1 MNDSQI
7 YSNGKIDLEKMLTLS
22 EQIQAENEELKE
34 QTSSLLSQ
42 ISILKEEL
50 RKSNGREVKLNEKIA
65 MMSESDKIELEN
77 KRLKERNEDLKR
89 EKYQAEQEAET
100 RVRNFKAQY
109 EAKYQE
115 VNEQKERLDNRKKE
129 LDEKE
134 ADIEKS
140 VSDEVRYI
148 RNELEKKYQ
157 FKHNSLYAFFV
168 GTTLYSFLITIF
180 QGFKSKYF
188 ISDLKYALGTFKSWI
203 VFVYEF
209 LLKQKPVD
217 SNVGHWMFFIGIV
230 IVTIGVLSAVIG
242 SLGWFAHKIYTEYT
256 NNWLSVAIALISLSG
271 AVFFADELHNCDF
284 NWFFTVLAIQIFY
297 LFGGLMNASFNND
310 R

>member
-7 YSNGKIDLEKMLTLS
+7 YSTDNVDLEKMLTLS
-22 EQIQAENEELKE
+22 EEIQAENEELKE

-50 RKSNGREVKLNEKIA
+50 QNSTDREVKLNEKIA
-65 MMSESDKIELEN
+65 TMSESDKIEQEN
-77 KRLKERNEDLKR
+77 ERLKEKYESLKR
-89 EKYQAEQEAET
+89 EKKQAEQEAET

-109 EAKYQE
+109 EAKYRE
-115 VNEQKERLDNRKKE
+115 LNEQKERLANRKKE

-140 VSDEVRYI
+140 VSNKVGYI
-148 RNELEKKYQ
+148 RNEIDKKYQ
-157 FKHNSLYAFFV
+157 FKHNSLYTFFV

-188 ISDLKYALGTFKSWI
+188 ISDLKYALVTFKSWI
-203 VFVYEF
+203 VFIYDF

-217 SNVGHWMFFIGIV
+217 SNVGHWMFFIGTV

-256 NNWLSVAIALISLSG
+256 NNWLNVAIALISLSG
-271 AVFFADELHNCDF
+271 AVFFADELHSCDF
-284 NWFFTVLAIQIFY
+284 NWVFGFLVIQILY
-297 LFGGLMNASFNND
+297 LFMSLMNADFYN

>member
-1 MNDSQI
+1 MNDLQI
-7 YSNGKIDLEKMLTLS
+7 YSNDNVDLEKMLTLS
-22 EQIQAENEELKE
+22 EQIQTENEELKE

-65 MMSESDKIELEN
+65 KMSESDKIELEN
-77 KRLKERNEDLKR
+77 KRLKERNENLKR

-115 VNEQKERLDNRKKE
+115 VNEQKERLANREKE

-134 ADIEKS
+134 ANIEKS

-148 RNELEKKYQ
+148 RNELDKKYQ

-217 SNVGHWMFFIGIV
+217 SNVGQWMFFIGTV
-230 IVTIGVLSAVIG
+230 IVVIGVSMAIIGTIG
-242 SLGWFAHKIYTEYT
+242 WFVHKLYTEYAY
-256 NNWLSVAIALISLSG
+256 NWLSVAIALILLSG
-271 AVFFADELHNCDF
+271 AVFFADELHNLGW
-284 NWFFTVLAIQIFY
+284 NWFFCFLGIQIIY
-297 LFGGLMNASFNND
+297 LFMVLLDASEHNQ
-310 R
+310 

>member
-1 MNDSQI
+1 MSDLQN
-7 YSNGKIDLEKMLTLS
+7 YYNNIDLEKMLTLS
-22 EQIQAENEELKE
+22 EEIQAENEELKE
-34 QTSSLLSQ
+34 QNSSLLSQ

-65 MMSESDKIELEN
+65 TMSESDKIELEN
-77 KRLKERNEDLKR
+77 KRLKEKNESLKR

-109 EAKYQE
+109 EAKYRDL
-115 VNEQKERLDNRKKE
+115 NEQKERLANRKKE

-140 VSDEVRYI
+140 VSNKVGYI
-148 RNELEKKYQ
+148 YDQLEKKYQ
-157 FKHNSLYAFFV
+157 FKHNSLYTFFV

-188 ISDLKYALGTFKSWI
+188 ISDFKEALATFKSWI
-203 VFVYEF
+203 IFVYDF

-217 SNVGHWMFFIGIV
+217 SDTGKWIGFVFMGIV
-230 IVTIGVLSAVIG
+230 VIG
-242 SLGWFAHKIYTEYT
+242 FSMALIGTFGWLVHKLYTEYAY
-256 NNWLSVAIALISLSG
+256 NWLSVAIALISLSA
-271 AVFFADELHNCDF
+271 AVFFADELHRCDF
-284 NWFFTVLAIQIFY
+284 NWFFGFLVIQILY
-297 LFGGLMNASFNND
+297 LFMVIMDAGVNNQ
-310 R
+310 

>member
-1 MNDSQI
+1 M
-7 YSNGKIDLEKMLTLS
+7 Y
-22 EQIQAENEELKE
+22 
-34 QTSSLLSQ
+34 
-42 ISILKEEL
+42 
-50 RKSNGREVKLNEKIA
+50 
-65 MMSESDKIELEN
+65 
-77 KRLKERNEDLKR
+77 
-89 EKYQAEQEAET
+89 AEQEAET

-115 VNEQKERLDNRKKE
+115 VNEQKERLANREKE

-134 ADIEKS
+134 ANIEKR
-140 VSDEVRYI
+140 VSNEVGYI
-148 RNELEKKYQ
+148 RNEMDKKYQ

-188 ISDLKYALGTFKSWI
+188 FSDLKYALVTFKSWI
-203 VFVYEF
+203 VFIYDF

-242 SLGWFAHKIYTEYT
+242 SLGWFVHKIYTEYT

-271 AVFFADELHNCDF
+271 AVFFADELHKVDC
-284 NWFFTVLAIQIFY
+284 NWFFIVLGIQIFY
-297 LFGGLMNASFNND
+297 LFGGLMNASNQNQ
-310 R
+310 

>member
-1 MNDSQI
+1 MRSFQ
-7 YSNGKIDLEKMLTLS
+7 K
-22 EQIQAENEELKE
+22 
-34 QTSSLLSQ
+34 
-42 ISILKEEL
+42 
-50 RKSNGREVKLNEKIA
+50 
-65 MMSESDKIELEN
+65 
-77 KRLKERNEDLKR
+77 
-89 EKYQAEQEAET
+89 QAEQEAET

-109 EAKYQE
+109 EAKYRE
-115 VNEQKERLDNRKKE
+115 LNEQKERLANRKKE

-140 VSDEVRYI
+140 VSNKVGYI
-148 RNELEKKYQ
+148 RNEIDKKYQ
-157 FKHNSLYAFFV
+157 FKHNSLYTFFV

-188 ISDLKYALGTFKSWI
+188 ISDLKYALVTFKSWI
-203 VFVYEF
+203 VFIYDF

-217 SNVGHWMFFIGIV
+217 SNVGHWMFFIGTV

-256 NNWLSVAIALISLSG
+256 NNWLNVAIALISLSG
-271 AVFFADELHNCDF
+271 AVFFADELHSCDF
-284 NWFFTVLAIQIFY
+284 NWVFGFLVIQILY
-297 LFGGLMNASFNND
+297 LFMSLMNADFYN

>member
-7 YSNGKIDLEKMLTLS
+7 YSNDKIDLEKILKLS
-22 EQIQAENEELKE
+22 EQIQTENEELKD
-34 QTSSLLSQ
+34 QNSDLLSQ
-42 ISILKEEL
+42 ISILKDKL
-50 RKSNGREVKLNEKIA
+50 QNSTDREVKLNEKIA
-65 MMSESDKIELEN
+65 KMSESDKIELEN
-77 KRLKERNEDLKR
+77 KRLKEKNESLKR
-89 EKYQAEQEAET
+89 EKYQAEQEAKM

-109 EAKYQE
+109 DADYREM
-115 VNEQKERLDNRKKE
+115 NEQKERLANRKKE

-203 VFVYEF
+203 MFIYDF
-209 LLKQKPVD
+209 LLKQKPFD
-217 SNVGHWMFFIGIV
+217 SNVGHWVVFIGIV
-230 IVTIGVLSAVIG
+230 IVTIGFLIAVIG
-242 SLGWFAHKIYTEYT
+242 SLGWFVHKIYTEYT

-271 AVFFADELHNCDF
+271 AVFFADELHSCDF
-284 NWFFTVLAIQIFY
+284 NWVFGFLVIQILY
-297 LFGGLMNASFNND
+297 LFMVIMDAGVNNK
-310 R
+310 

>member
-7 YSNGKIDLEKMLTLS
+7 YSNDKIDLEKILKLS
-22 EQIQAENEELKE
+22 EQIQTENEELKD
-34 QTSSLLSQ
+34 QNSSLLLQ
-42 ISILKEEL
+42 ISILKDKL
-50 RKSNGREVKLNEKIA
+50 QNSTDREVKLNEKIA
-65 MMSESDKIELEN
+65 KMSESDKIELEN
-77 KRLKERNEDLKR
+77 KRLKERNENLKR

-115 VNEQKERLDNRKKE
+115 VNEQKERLANRKKE

-188 ISDLKYALGTFKSWI
+188 ISDLKYALVTFKSWI
-203 VFVYEF
+203 MFIYDF
-209 LLKQKPVD
+209 LLKQKPLD
-217 SNVGHWMFFIGIV
+217 SNVGHWVVFIGIV
-230 IVTIGVLSAVIG
+230 IVTIGFLIAVIG
-242 SLGWFAHKIYTEYT
+242 SLGWFVHKIYTEYT
-256 NNWLSVAIALISLSG
+256 NNWLSVSIALISLSG
-271 AVFFADELHNCDF
+271 AVFFADELHKVEC
-284 NWFFTVLAIQIFY
+284 NWFFIVLGIQIFY
-297 LFGGLMNASFNND
+297 LFGGLMNASNQNQ
-310 R
+310 

>member
-7 YSNGKIDLEKMLTLS
+7 YSNGKIDLEKILKLS
-22 EQIQAENEELKE
+22 EQIQTENEELKD
-34 QTSSLLSQ
+34 QNSDLLSQ
-42 ISILKEEL
+42 ISILKDKL
-50 RKSNGREVKLNEKIA
+50 QNSTDREVKLNEKIA
-65 MMSESDKIELEN
+65 KMSESDKIELEN
-77 KRLKERNEDLKR
+77 KRLKEKNESLKR
-89 EKYQAEQEAET
+89 EKYQAEQEAKM

-109 EAKYQE
+109 DADYREM
-115 VNEQKERLDNRKKE
+115 NEQKERLANRKKE

-203 VFVYEF
+203 MFIYDF
-209 LLKQKPVD
+209 LLKQKPLD
-217 SNVGHWMFFIGIV
+217 SNVGHWVVFIGIV
-230 IVTIGVLSAVIG
+230 IVIIGFLIAVIG
-242 SLGWFAHKIYTEYT
+242 SLGWFVHKIYTEYT

-271 AVFFADELHNCDF
+271 AVFFADELHKVDC
-284 NWFFTVLAIQIFY
+284 NWFFIVLGIQIFY
-297 LFGGLMNASFNND
+297 LFGGLMNASNQNQ
-310 R
+310 